1 MKLGVDKKEF
11 QEESEEETMGCGYDK
26 SIIDAFNSPRR
37 LIGKKGGAF
46 EKAES
51 S

>member
-1 MKLGVDKKEF
+1 MKLGVDKKAL
-11 QEESEEETMGCGYDK
+11 QKESEEEIMGCDYVK